1 MKEKT
6 ARFEQLLVIYLKR
19 DWKKIALWILLLGLF
34 AAGFVPA
41 FEEILQGDGLT
52 AIYYTMDNPAL
63 VAMVGSTPIHS
74 PGQYT
79 LGAMY
84 AQEML
89 LFTALI
95 SAIVSA
101 LHVVARTRK
110 EEESGISEIINAF
123 QIGRQANSVAVTL
136 EVLLINSLLA
146 LLTMGVLMLFNIPSI
161 TAEGSVLFAVA
172 VGLAGLLGA
181 MIALVV
187 AQIMPTSGGAVG
199 GSMALIGTL
208 YMGRAMTDIVDAS
221 LSRFNP
227 LGWTY
232 LIYPFTENNGHYLIC
247 LILLSAVLLV
257 IALLLEGNRDLG
269 EGYLPQR
276 TGRQHASKSL
286 QSVTGLFIRLNRGMI
301 LSWLIAFLLMGVAYG
316 SIYGDL
322 QVFVEGNDLIAQVFQ
337 AENMSMEASFT
348 GVITLVMVGLAAI
361 LPIAI
366 VNRLFTEER
375 EIRLN
380 QVFATKVSRLKMFTV
395 TISLAFI
402 SGVLGVLVGSVGL
415 AVSAL
420 ASIEDTANIGFGDFI
435 VPAISQMPYILFF
448 IGLAALALGFFPKL
462 GKYTYIYLAF
472 SFFVVYL
479 KDLIGLPTWVV
490 NLSVQAWLPQ
500 MPIEAFELT
509 IFIGLTLLSLV
520 MIVVGY
526 IGYNRRDLIEEM

>member
-6 ARFEQLLVIYLKR
+6 ARFEQLLLIYLKR
-19 DWKKIALWILLLGLF
+19 DWKKIVLWVLLLGLF
-34 AAGFVPA
+34 GGGFVVA

-52 AIYYTMDNPAL
+52 ALYYTMDNPAMIAL
-63 VAMVGSTPIHS
+63 VGSTPVNA
-74 PGQYT
+74 PEQYV

-101 LHVVARTRK
+101 LHVVAHTRK
-110 EEESGISEIINAF
+110 EEDSGIFEFINAF
-123 QIGRQANSVAVTL
+123 PVGRQANSIAVTL
-136 EVLLINSLLA
+136 EVILINSLLA
-146 LLTMGVLMLFNIPSI
+146 LFAMGTLILSNVPTI
-161 TAEGSVLFAVA
+161 TVEGSILFASSI
-172 VGLAGLLGA
+172 GLAGLLGG

-187 AQIMPTSGGAVG
+187 AQIMPSASGAIGGAV
-199 GSMALIGTL
+199 ALIGTM
-208 YMGRAMTDIVDAS
+208 YMGRAMTDIVDAN

-232 LIYPFTENNGHYLIC
+232 LIYPFTENNGRYLIY
-247 LILLSAVLLV
+247 LALLSVGLLAITLV
-257 IALLLEGNRDLG
+257 LEGNRDLG
-269 EGYLPQR
+269 VGYLPQR
-276 TGRQHASKSL
+276 TGRQHASRSL
-286 QSVTGLFIRLNRGMI
+286 QSVTGLFVRLNGSVI
-301 LSWLIAFLLMGVAYG
+301 LSWLTAFLLMGLAYG

-337 AENMSMEASFT
+337 TEGVSMEASFT

-361 LPIAI
+361 LPVTI

-380 QVFATKVSRLKMFTV
+380 QVFATKVSRLKLFTV
-395 TISLAFI
+395 TITLAFI
-402 SGVLGVLVGSVGL
+402 SGVLGVVLGSVGL
-415 AVSAL
+415 AVSAI
-420 ASIEDTANIGFGDFI
+420 ASIEDTVNIGYADFV
-435 VPAISQMPYILFF
+435 VPALSQLPYILFF

-462 GKYTYIYLAF
+462 GKFTYLYLVF

-479 KDLIGLPTWVV
+479 KDLIGLPTWFV

-500 MPIEAFELT
+500 MPIEDFDLP
-509 IFIGLTLLSLV
+509 IFIVLTLISFA

-526 IGYNRRDLIEEM
+526 IGYNKRDLIEEM